1 MRAIIHDTF
10 GGPEVLRLEEHPDP
24 EPGPG
29 QVRIRVAASGVH
41 LLDVSIRS
49 GTGFGMGPE
58 PELPMIPGRE
68 VAGVVDAVGEGSEDW
83 LHRRVVV
90 HLGPAGRGGYAT
102 AVVADAPR
110 LHELPPGL
118 DAAVA
123 VAAIGTGR
131 TALALLDQ
139 ISLGADDTVLV
150 TSAAGG
156 LGLLFLQHLR
166 SVGAASVAL
175 VGGPAKARVA
185 LAHGASQAVDYL
197 DPAWPRRA
205 RAAVGA
211 ATVLLDGVGGEVAES
226 AAGLLVPGGRVLS
239 FGWSSGRQA
248 TWPDHVV
255 VDSPLGPRLLARPGG
270 LRSLEE
276 DALAAAADGTRVPV
290 VGARYPLADAADAHR
305 DLEERRTHGKVVL
318 EPLALSRT

>member
-1 MRAIIHDTF
+1 MRAITHDTF
-10 GGPEVLRLEEHPDP
+10 GGPEVLRLKEYADP
-24 EPGPG
+24 QPGPG

-41 LLDVSIRS
+41 LLDTSIRS

-68 VAGVVDAVGEGSEDW
+68 VAGVVDAVGEGAADW
-83 LHRRVVV
+83 LHRQVVA

-102 AVVADAPR
+102 AALADADR

-118 DAAVA
+118 DPGVA

-131 TALALLDQ
+131 TAVGLLDQ
-139 ISLGADDTVLV
+139 IRIDPDDTVLV

-156 LGLLFLQHLR
+156 LGVLFLQHLR
-166 SVGAASVAL
+166 TVGATSVGLAGGSAKVQVAREA
-175 VGGPAKARVA
+175 GATHA
-185 LAHGASQAVDYL
+185 LDYSE
-197 DPAWPRRA
+197 PAWPQQVRDT
-205 RAAVGA
+205 VGM

-318 EPLALSRT
+318 EP